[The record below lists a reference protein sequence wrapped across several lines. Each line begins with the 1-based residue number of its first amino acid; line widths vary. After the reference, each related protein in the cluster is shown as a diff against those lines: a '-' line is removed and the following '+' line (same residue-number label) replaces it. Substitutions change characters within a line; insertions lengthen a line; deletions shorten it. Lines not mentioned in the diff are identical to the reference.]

1 MWLIDLGDAQLRS
14 GLGLTPEDIAILRGP
29 TNTLSSRLLRTN
41 DPWKR
46 QVAN

>member
-29 TNTLSSRLLRTN
+29 TNISSRLLRTN